1 MPEHN
6 LTLLDSHAHLD
17 LLKDPEAALERAR
30 AAGVVQVVTIGIDLA
45 TSQKAAGF
53 AAQHDDV
60 FYTVGLHPH
69 DAAQASEAV
78 WSQLESLAQQGAV
91 AWGECGLDYFRDRSP
106 RPLQREAFARQIEL
120 ALKLNLPLVI
130 HDRDAH
136 EEVLALVKEQ
146 DAGRVGGV
154 VHCFSGDAA
163 LAKEFL
169 DLGFALGI
177 DGPITYPKNATL
189 VEVARTVPLSS
200 IMLETDCP
208 FLAPQA
214 KRGKPNEPAYLTY
227 TCQGLAQ
234 ILSQE
239 PAQVAAVTT
248 ANSRRVFGLPGGA

>member
-1 MPEHN
+1 MSDSKLE
-6 LTLLDSHAHLD
+6 LIDSHAHLD
-17 LLKDPEAALERAR
+17 MLGQPEAALERAR
-30 AAGVVQVVTIGIDLA
+30 AAGIAQVVTIGIDLE

-53 AAQHDDV
+53 AAAHSDV

-69 DAAQASEAV
+69 DAAQASEEV
-78 WSQLESLAQQGAV
+78 WAEMENLARQGAV
-91 AWGECGLDYFRDRSP
+91 AWGECGLDFYRDRSP

-120 ALKLNLPLVI
+120 ALKLKLPLVI

-136 EEVLALVKEQ
+136 HEVLGMIKDQ

-163 LAKEFL
+163 LAKEWL
-169 DLGFALGI
+169 DLGFAIGV
-177 DGPITYPKNATL
+177 DGPVTYPKSDML
-189 VEVARTVPLSS
+189 KEVVRTVPLTS

-227 TCQGLAQ
+227 TCQGMAQ
-234 ILSQE
+234 ILGME
-239 PAQVAAVTT
+239 PAQVASITSATT
-248 ANSRRVFGLPGGA
+248 RRVMGLPGGV

>member
-1 MPEHN
+1 LPEHN

>member
-1 MPEHN
+1 MSHN
-6 LTLLDSHAHLD
+6 TLILIDSHAHLD
-17 LLKDPEAALERAR
+17 MLKEPEVALERAS
-30 AAGVVQVVTIGIDLA
+30 AAGIVQVVTIGIDLE

-53 AAQHDDV
+53 AAEHGDV

-69 DAAQASEAV
+69 DAEQASEAT
-78 WSQLESLAQQGAV
+78 WAEMENLARQGAV
-91 AWGECGLDYFRDRSP
+91 AWGECGLDFFRDRSP

-120 ALKLNLPLVI
+120 AIKLELPLVI

-136 EEVLALVKEQ
+136 DEVLGMVKEQ

-154 VHCFSGDAA
+154 VHCFSGDKA

-169 DLGFALGI
+169 DLGFAIGI
-177 DGPITYPKNATL
+177 DGPVTYPKSDTL
-189 VEVARTVPLSS
+189 KDVVRSVPLSS

-214 KRGKPNEPAYLTY
+214 KRGKPNEPAYLAY

-234 ILSQE
+234 ILDME
-239 PAQVAAVTT
+239 PAQVASATT
-248 ANSRRVFGLPGGA
+248 ANTRRVFGLPGGL